1 MGEGET
7 GDGGHDGV
15 REAKGKVKQ
24 KLGFA
29 AGDREMEAEGRVEQE
44 GAEQPEGDA
53 ESVDEAEREVR
64 QSYDELD

>member
-1 MGEGET
+1 MGEDEA